1 MKTILHP
8 EFAGLTKSQK
18 KVAYYATK
26 KQNIF
31 IEGVAGT
38 GKTFLLKSLEKL
50 TGKNVEL
57 YATSGIA
64 SINLGGYTI
73 SSSNGLKLK
82 TYEKTDK
89 EIKDSLYKNSKEYLK
104 NTIVVI
110 DEIGLLS
117 TEQFRQIDVALRA
130 RGNSKEFLGG
140 FQVILAGDFRQMP
153 SINWGESLENS
164 DYINK
169 FLKIELIENVRQKD
183 DVPFFN
189 ILQKVRTE
197 GITNEVKE
205 FICKNHN
212 PEINQGITIVATRQL
227 MDELNSSV
235 IPPDDAQTKIYEC
248 DLNDDDRLYDS
259 VKLWVGMPVMICKT
273 SYNRGYY
280 NGDTGIIVSFDEDDN
295 EILVKLDRTGQNV
308 WIEFFETEISK
319 EKFKILYEYKKNEP
333 NIISKRTLLINNTSY
348 IDDWDL
354 CRSDEDKYDSLMETL
369 PDDIQEIFNNNL
381 YYWPF
386 RTGEKIRII
395 IDKKKYNFMP
405 ILPAN
410 FLSIRRCQGLTLT
423 KGILHESILYAEKYN
438 SKDAI
443 NIQYV
448 ALSRFEK
455 TNQFNFKTNKKK
467 LEVWI

>member
-18 KVAYYATK
+18 KVVYYTTK
-26 KQNIF
+26 NENIF

-38 GKTFLLKSLEKL
+38 GKTFILKSLEKF

-64 SINLGGYTI
+64 SINLGGCTI
-73 SSSNGLKLK
+73 SSRNGLKLG
-82 TYEKTDK
+82 TYEKTDN
-89 EIKDSLYKNSKEYLK
+89 EIKDSFSKNSKKYVE
-104 NTIVVI
+104 NTIIVI

-164 DYINK
+164 TYMNK
-169 FLKIELIENVRQKD
+169 FLKIELIENVRQKE

-197 GITNEVKE
+197 GITSEVKD
-205 FICKNHN
+205 FVLNNHN
-212 PEINQGITIVATRQL
+212 PEINEGITIVATRQL
-227 MDELNSSV
+227 MDELNSKV
-235 IPPDDAQTKIYEC
+235 LPPEEVKTKIYEC
-248 DLNDDDRLYDS
+248 DLNDEDRLYDS

-295 EILVKLDRTGQNV
+295 EVLVKLDRTGENV
-308 WIEFFETEISK
+308 WVEFFEAEFEK
-319 EKFKILYEYKKNEP
+319 EYFKMFFEFDKKEENK
-333 NIISKRTLLINNTSY
+333 IVRKRTLIINDISY

-354 CRSDEDKYDSLMETL
+354 CEKDEAAYDSLMENL
-369 PDDIQEIFNNNL
+369 PDEVQAIFKNYT
-381 YYWPF
+381 YY
-386 RTGEKIRII
+386 TSNQNSII
-395 IDKKKYNFMP
+395 TTNTINYYCMP

-423 KGILHESILYAEKYN
+423 KGILHESILNAFKYN
-438 SKDAI
+438 SKDAV

-455 TNQFNFKTNKKK
+455 TKQFNFKTPKKK